1 MKGLA
6 MKHFELTKKMLSMGG
21 VFYPTGYAFIMFP
34 DAEDAKQV
42 AHELEVGSDGVML
55 LTPEDIIADL
65 GRADGHSDV
74 HLPRVGTEGATVHKY
89 VDLARE
95 GHHALM
101 IPVPNKD
108 ATERIMEVVRKVPF
122 SYAQKYHSLAIEDLE

>member
-1 MKGLA
+1 MKQ
-6 MKHFELTKKMLSMGG
+6 FELTKKMISMGG
-21 VFYPTGYAFIMFP
+21 TFYPTGYAFIMFP
-34 DAEDAKQV
+34 DADDAKQV
-42 AHELEVGSDGVML
+42 AEELEVGSDGVML
-55 LTPEDIIADL
+55 LTPEEILADI

-74 HLPRVGTEGATVHKY
+74 NLPRVGTEGATVHKY

-108 ATERIMEVVRKVPF
+108 ATERIMTVVRRVPF

>member
-1 MKGLA
+1 
-6 MKHFELTKKMLSMGG
+6 MKHFEMTKKMLSMGG
-21 VFYPTGYAFIMFP
+21 TFYPTGYAFIMFP
-34 DAEDAKQV
+34 EAEDAKQV
-42 AHELEVGSDGVML
+42 AHELEVSNDGVML
-55 LTPEDIIADL
+55 LTPEEVLADI
-65 GRADGHSDV
+65 GHADGHSEV
-74 HLPRVGTEGATVHKY
+74 NLPRVGTEGATVHKY

-101 IPVPNKD
+101 IPVPNKE

>member
-6 MKHFELTKKMLSMGG
+6 MKHFELTKKMISMGG

-34 DAEDAKQV
+34 DADDARQV
-42 AHELEVGSDGVML
+42 ADELEVGSAGVML
-55 LTPEDIIADL
+55 LTPEDILADIS
-65 GRADGHSDV
+65 RADGHSDV
-74 HLPRVGTEGATVHKY
+74 RLPRVGTEGATVHKY

-101 IPVPNKD
+101 IPVPNQD
-108 ATERIMEVVRKVPF
+108 TTERIMAVVRKVPF

>member
-1 MKGLA
+1 MKQ
-6 MKHFELTKKMLSMGG
+6 FELTKKMISMGG
-21 VFYPTGYAFIMFP
+21 TFYPTGYAFIMFP

-42 AHELEVGSDGVML
+42 AQELEVSNDGVML
-55 LTPEDIIADL
+55 LTPEDVLADI
-65 GRADGHSDV
+65 GHADGHSEMN
-74 HLPRVGTEGATVHKY
+74 LPRVGTEGATVHKY

-101 IPVPNKD
+101 IPVPNKET
-108 ATERIMEVVRKVPF
+108 TERIMEVVRKVPF

>member
-1 MKGLA
+1 

-34 DAEDAKQV
+34 DPEDAKQV
-42 AHELEVGSDGVML
+42 AEELEVGSDGVML
-55 LTPEDIIADL
+55 LTPEDIIANIS
-65 GRADGHSDV
+65 RADGHSDV
-74 HLPRVGTEGATVHKY
+74 RLPRVGTEGATVHKY

-108 ATERIMEVVRKVPF
+108 TTERIMTVVRRVPF

>member
-1 MKGLA
+1 MKGSA

-34 DAEDAKQV
+34 DPEDAKQI
-42 AHELEVGSDGVML
+42 AEELEVSSDGVML
-55 LTPEDIIADL
+55 LTPEDIIE
-65 GRADGHSDV
+65 GISRADGHSDV
-74 HLPRVGTEGATVHKY
+74 NLPRVGTEGATVHKY

-108 ATERIMEVVRKVPF
+108 TTERIMEVVRRVPF

>member
-1 MKGLA
+1 

-34 DAEDAKQV
+34 DPDDARQV
-42 AHELEVGSDGVML
+42 AHELEVASDGVML
-55 LTPEDIIADL
+55 LTPDEIIDSISH
-65 GRADGHSDV
+65 ADGHSDV
-74 HLPRVGTEGATVHKY
+74 RLPRVGTEGATVHKY

-108 ATERIMEVVRKVPF
+108 TTERIMAVVRRVPF

>member
-1 MKGLA
+1 MKN
-6 MKHFELTKKMLSMGG
+6 FEMTKKMLSMGG

-34 DAEDAKQV
+34 DADDARQI
-42 AHELEVGSDGVML
+42 AHELETGSDGVML
-55 LTPEDIIADL
+55 LTPEEILADI
-65 GRADGHSDV
+65 GHVDGHSEV
-74 HLPRVGTEGATVHKY
+74 TLPRVGTEGATVHKY

-101 IPVPNKD
+101 IPASSRE

>member
-1 MKGLA
+1 
-6 MKHFELTKKMLSMGG
+6 MKHFELTQKMLSMGG

-34 DAEDAKQV
+34 DAEDARQV
-42 AHELEVGSDGVML
+42 AHELEVASDGVML
-55 LTPEDIIADL
+55 LTPDEIIENISQ
-65 GRADGHSDV
+65 ADGHSDV
-74 HLPRVGTEGATVHKY
+74 RLPRVGTEGATVHKY

-108 ATERIMEVVRKVPF
+108 TTERIMTVVRRVPF

>member
-34 DAEDAKQV
+34 DIEDAKHV
-42 AHELEVGSDGVML
+42 AEELEVSSDGVML
-55 LTPEDIIADL
+55 LTPENIIEDIS
-65 GRADGHSDV
+65 RADGHSDV
-74 HLPRVGTEGATVHKY
+74 NLPRVGTEGATVHKY

-108 ATERIMEVVRKVPF
+108 ATERIMAVVRRVPF

>member
-1 MKGLA
+1 MKQ
-6 MKHFELTKKMLSMGG
+6 FELTKKMISMGG
-21 VFYPTGYAFIMFP
+21 TFYPTGYAFIMFP
-34 DAEDAKQV
+34 DAEDARQV
-42 AHELEVGSDGVML
+42 AQELEVSSDGVML
-55 LTPEDIIADL
+55 LTPQEILTDI
-65 GRADGHSDV
+65 GQADGHSDV
-74 HLPRVGTEGATVHKY
+74 NLPRVGTEGATVHKY

-108 ATERIMEVVRKVPF
+108 ATERIMTVVRRVPF

>member
-1 MKGLA
+1 
-6 MKHFELTKKMLSMGG
+6 MKHFELTKKMIGMGG
-21 VFYPTGYAFIMFP
+21 TFYPTGYAFIMFP

-42 AHELEVGSDGVML
+42 AHELEVSSDGVML
-55 LTPEDIIADL
+55 LTPEDIIKDISH
-65 GRADGHSDV
+65 ADGHSEML
-74 HLPRVGTEGATVHKY
+74 LPRVGTEGATVHKY

-108 ATERIMEVVRKVPF
+108 VTERIMEVVRKVPF
-122 SYAQKYHSLAIEDLE
+122 SYAQKYHSLAIKDLE

>member
-1 MKGLA
+1 MKQ
-6 MKHFELTKKMLSMGG
+6 FELIKKMISMGG
-21 VFYPTGYAFIMFP
+21 TFYPTGYAFIMFP
-34 DAEDAKQV
+34 DVEDAKQV
-42 AHELEVGSDGVML
+42 AQELEVSNDGVML
-55 LTPEDIIADL
+55 LTPEEILADI
-65 GRADGHSDV
+65 GHADGHSEM

-108 ATERIMEVVRKVPF
+108 TTERIMQVVRKVPF